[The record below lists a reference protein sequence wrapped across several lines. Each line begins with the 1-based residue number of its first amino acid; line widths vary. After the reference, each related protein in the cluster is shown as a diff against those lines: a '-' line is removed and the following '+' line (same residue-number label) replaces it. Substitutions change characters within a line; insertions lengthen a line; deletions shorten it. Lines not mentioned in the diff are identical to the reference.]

1 MPQTPSVAA
10 RPRLFD
16 EVRAESGQDL
26 SLCFQC
32 KVCTSG
38 CPLADAMDLAPHA
51 LMRALQVG
59 REDRVLGAT
68 TFWLCASC
76 LACTARCPQ
85 GIDVARVMDALR
97 IVAARRRVPSR
108 VPEALI
114 FTQAAVRSIK
124 LFGRLF
130 EAGVGLEVNLRTRQ
144 PLRESAH
151 ALRLW
156 RAGKLRVIPDFPG
169 RKPGRPAQAGEIA
182 YYPGCALHAS
192 AREYDTSA
200 RAVAEALGVRLR
212 EIEGWRCC
220 GATAAHPGG
229 AQLAADLPMANLT
242 MASRRGYGTVTAP
255 CVACFSRLRH
265 AQVEAGDQALGPLRV
280 QHMLHTLLDRGLDA
294 IRTRVRH
301 PLRGLRVACYYGC
314 LLTRPQGVTGA
325 PSVEHPVEMDRL
337 IEALGGE
344 PVSWS
349 FKTECC
355 GAGHAIVKPE
365 LVTTLAARILR
376 NAQAAGAEALAVAC
390 PLCHHNLDARQDE
403 AVRAGGLHPTPVFFF
418 TQLAALAFGLG
429 ERAADLNHLLVDP
442 RPLLRMR
449 GLLPAAPSGRRA
461 VSASNADDPRTG
473 GRDVS

>member
-1 MPQTPSVAA
+1 VAA
-10 RPRLFD
+10 RPRLVD
-16 EVRAESGQDL
+16 EVRQESGQDL

-38 CPLADAMDLAPHA
+38 CPLADAMDLAPHT

-59 REDRVLGAT
+59 REGRALGAK

-85 GIDVARVMDALR
+85 GIDVARVMDAMR
-97 IVAARRRVPSR
+97 IVAARRGVPPR

-124 LFGRLF
+124 MFGRLF

-156 RAGKLRVIPDFPG
+156 RAGKLRLIPDLPG
-169 RKPGRPAQAGEIA
+169 RRQGRPAQADEIA

-192 AREYDTSA
+192 AREYDASA
-200 RAVAEALGVRLR
+200 RAVAGALGIRLR

-220 GATAAHPGG
+220 GATAAHQTS

-242 MASRRGYGTVTAP
+242 MAARRGYGTVTAP

-265 AQVEAGDQALGPLRV
+265 AQADAGDQTVGPLRV
-280 QHMLHTLLDRGLDA
+280 QHLLHTLLDRGLDA
-294 IRTRVRH
+294 IRAQVKN

-325 PSVEHPVEMDRL
+325 PSVENPMEMDRL

-344 PVSWS
+344 PVAWS

-355 GAGHAIVKPE
+355 GAGHAVVRPE
-365 LVTTLAARILR
+365 LVTALTARILC

-390 PLCHHNLDARQDE
+390 PLCHHNLDARQDY
-403 AVRAGGLHPTPVFFF
+403 AVRGGGLHPTPVFFF

-429 ERAADLNHLLVDP
+429 ERGAGLDRLLVDP

-449 GLLPAAPSGRRA
+449 GLLASAPHGRAEGA
-461 VSASNADDPRTG
+461 VGAQDHRPG
-473 GRDVS
+473 G